1 MHQIIHSKYMQ
12 FIVCP
17 LHLKLKK
24 YIITLTRQYVKMKLL
39 ENSESSNSENEN
51 LIEEVE
57 GYIKVVLE
65 NITEDQEQG
74 NTAPCRRPH
83 I

>member
-1 MHQIIHSKYMQ
+1 
-12 FIVCP
+12 
-17 LHLKLKK
+17 
-24 YIITLTRQYVKMKLL
+24 MKLL

-83 I
+83 IWLYIWN